1 MKNAFA
7 PQYKPL
13 LIYGVIFVGFIITGA
28 IMGVYF
34 LNEIA
39 SLGEARNTVT
49 AEIASLSGRKD
60 VLQNVNSISND
71 QINRAQFAL
80 PVANNSLT
88 LVSQIRTVA
97 TEQGLVIK
105 NLDLIAQPAS
115 EGTLA
120 QSTLN
125 FDVDG
130 DPLAIMKFVYA
141 LKTVAP
147 IISVDTLS
155 LTSSS
160 GLAGANAII
169 SVRSPWAQM
178 PSRLPAL
185 SEAIT
190 ALNPEESQLSS
201 ELASYRYPFTTE
213 VVSTGSAEVGR
224 ANPFQ

>member
-1 MKNAFA
+1 MKNPFA

-34 LNEIA
+34 LNEFATLTDAKNSVTLEVA
-39 SLGEARNTVT
+39 SLT
-49 AEIASLSGRKD
+49 ARKD
-60 VLQNVNSISND
+60 VLQNVNSISTD
-71 QINRAQFAL
+71 QINRAQLAL
-80 PVANNSLT
+80 PTANNSLS

-105 NLDLIAQPAS
+105 NLDLIAQPES
-115 EGTLA
+115 GGVLA

-130 DPLAIMKFVYA
+130 DPLSIMKFVYA

-160 GLAGANAII
+160 GLAGANAIV
-169 SVRSPWAQM
+169 SVRSPWAPM
-178 PSRLPAL
+178 PLRLPAL
-185 SEAIT
+185 TEAIT
-190 ALNPEESQLSS
+190 ALNPEESELST
-201 ELASYRYPFTTE
+201 ELGAYRFPFTTE
-213 VVSTGSAEVGR
+213 STSTGSAEVGR